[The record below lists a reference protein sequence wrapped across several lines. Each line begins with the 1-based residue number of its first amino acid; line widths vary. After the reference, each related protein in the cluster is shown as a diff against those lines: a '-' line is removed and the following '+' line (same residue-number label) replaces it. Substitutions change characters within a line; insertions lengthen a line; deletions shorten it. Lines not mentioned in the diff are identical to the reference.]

1 MAGPPAAARGR
12 RRQLPEAGRR
22 TPSSATLDAGRHSS
36 TTCQSRAPAAP
47 APRATASGTHQ
58 GGRSPAPAPQRCAP
72 AAVNGACARRPAPSR
87 CLAPAGVRGA
97 LLLDAREAAHLAAR
111 TPRHAHNTDRPR
123 VAGAHTGSR
132 AAAPCMRSGT
142 RHAPPCVQR
151 SRLGPRECHTPAA
164 RLRDHHRAPVRAQRG
179 VQHREA
185 RSVRPPLHPPGHI
198 LRARLR
204 RVPGRSTRRK
214 GSEQAVTV

>member
-87 CLAPAGVRGA
+87 CLARAGVRGA
-97 LLLDAREAAHLAAR
+97 LLLDAREAADANRARRAMRTTRTGLGLQGHTLKATQQRLARAEAPGMR
-111 TPRHAHNTDRPR
+111 RHACDAAAWGRGSATRPR
-123 VAGAHTGSR
+123 RACVTITERPSAPSVAFSTGKPGAYVHRSIHPVTFS
-132 AAAPCMRSGT
+132 ALACAAP
-142 RHAPPCVQR
+142 
-151 SRLGPRECHTPAA
+151 
-164 RLRDHHRAPVRAQRG
+164 RAV
-179 VQHREA
+179 
-185 RSVRPPLHPPGHI
+185 
-198 LRARLR
+198 
-204 RVPGRSTRRK
+204 
-214 GSEQAVTV
+214 